1 MQTAAALLA
10 TMCYLFLFS
19 MSSLRFPASITRP
32 FWNDCNHNMRI
43 LAALSLASCA
53 VLARPFTP
61 AGGRFAT
68 LLPSPR
74 RTTTSSLM
82 GGGPFDIFN
91 EGKKAFVKSLAG
103 DYDAIAVRT
112 KIDSLIKDNSV
123 LMLSFTTCPYCIKAK
138 SILDDKGAKYKVIE
152 LDKESDGKAVRAE
165 MGTMLGRTSVPAIWI
180 NGVFIGGCNDGP
192 SEYNGINNLNSQN
205 KLDGMLK
212 SAGAI

>member
-1 MQTAAALLA
+1 MEYQQANAMSGIFIEMSIKRRYNPAGGGRPNFLLQHLTCSAAASAVCRPPTTSNKNSLLLIQCRRRRLYSQRCAPLSILDELTPISRQHNA
-10 TMCYLFLFS
+10 T
-19 MSSLRFPASITRP
+19 I

-103 DYDAIAVRT
+103 EYDAIAVRT

-123 LMLSFTTCPYCIKAK
+123 LMLSFTTCPYCIM
-138 SILDDKGAKYKVIE
+138 
-152 LDKESDGKAVRAE
+152 GKCDNV
-165 MGTMLGRTSVPAIWI
+165 GGGGR
-180 NGVFIGGCNDGP
+180 
-192 SEYNGINNLNSQN
+192 L
-205 KLDGMLK
+205 
-212 SAGAI
+212 